1 MATPIG
7 NCGLPI
13 NRNPIFIMGSV
24 EQQNAADGVYVNKNN
39 ELLSSVNGTLGP
51 GIRHDVKLLFRT
63 DYERMQYLMGLYGR
77 TSRGLSNGQR

>member
-1 MATPIG
+1 MATPTG
-7 NCGLPI
+7 NCGTSV
-13 NRNPIFIMGSV
+13 NRSPVFIMDSV
-24 EQQNAADGVYVNKNN
+24 GEQNAADAVYVNKNT
-39 ELLSSVNGTLGP
+39 ELLSSINGNLGP